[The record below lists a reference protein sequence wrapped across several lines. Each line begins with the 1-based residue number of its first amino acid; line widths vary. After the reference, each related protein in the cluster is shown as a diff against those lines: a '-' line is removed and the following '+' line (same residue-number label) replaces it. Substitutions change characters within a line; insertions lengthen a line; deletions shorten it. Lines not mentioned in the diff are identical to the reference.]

1 MIVVDSS
8 IWIAQL
14 RRTDVATIERL
25 LAIEDTKQILVGDL
39 ILLEVLQGARSEPE
53 AVLIEKGLRQFT
65 VQPMLSDNLLG
76 KAAGSYRLLRRRGV
90 TIRNTID
97 VIIGTF
103 CIEENH
109 SLLHNDRDFDPLAEY
124 LGLQVA

>member
-53 AVLIEKGLRQFT
+53 ALLIEKGLRQFT

-76 KAAGSYRLLRRRGV
+76 KAAGNYRLLRKRGV
-90 TIRNTID
+90 TIRNTVG

-109 SLLHNDRDFDPLAEY
+109 SLLYNDRDFDPLAEY

>member
-76 KAAGSYRLLRRRGV
+76 RQQATTVYCAGV
-90 TIRNTID
+90 
-97 VIIGTF
+97 V
-103 CIEENH
+103 
-109 SLLHNDRDFDPLAEY
+109 
-124 LGLQVA
+124 

>member
-1 MIVVDSS
+1 M
-8 IWIAQL
+8 
-14 RRTDVATIERL
+14 
-25 LAIEDTKQILVGDL
+25 
-39 ILLEVLQGARSEPE
+39 
-53 AVLIEKGLRQFT
+53 
-65 VQPMLSDNLLG
+65 
-76 KAAGSYRLLRRRGV
+76 

>member
-25 LAIEDTKQILVGDL
+25 LAIKDTKEILVGDL

-53 AVLIEKGLRQFT
+53 ALLIEKGLRQFT

-76 KAAGSYRLLRRRGV
+76 KAAGNYRLLRRRGV

-124 LGLQVA
+124 LGL

>member
-8 IWIAQL
+8 VWIAQL
-14 RRTDVATIERL
+14 RRTDFAIIERL
-25 LAIEDTKQILVGDL
+25 LGIRDTKDILVGDL

-53 AVLIEKGLRQFT
+53 ALLIEKGLRQF
-65 VQPMLSDNLLG
+65 VVRPMLSDSLLG
-76 KAAGSYRLLRRRGV
+76 KAAANYRMLRKRGV
-90 TIRNTID
+90 TIRNTVGI
-97 VIIGTF
+97 IIGTF

-109 SLLHNDRDFDPLAEY
+109 TLLHNDRDFDPIAKY

>member
-8 IWIAQL
+8 VWIAQL
-14 RRTDVATIERL
+14 RRTDFATIERL
-25 LAIEDTKQILVGDL
+25 LGIRDTKDILVGDL

-53 AVLIEKGLRQFT
+53 ALLIEKGLRQF
-65 VQPMLSDNLLG
+65 VVRPMLSDSLLG
-76 KAAGSYRLLRRRGV
+76 KAAANYRMLRKRGV
-90 TIRNTID
+90 TIRNTVGI
-97 VIIGTF
+97 IIGTF

-109 SLLHNDRDFDPLAEY
+109 TLLHNDRDFDPIAKY

>member
-14 RRTDVATIERL
+14 RRTDIATIERL
-25 LAIEDTKQILVGDL
+25 LAIKDTKEILVGDL

-53 AVLIEKGLRQFT
+53 ALLIEKGLRQFT

-76 KAAGSYRLLRRRGV
+76 KAAGNYRLLRRRGV